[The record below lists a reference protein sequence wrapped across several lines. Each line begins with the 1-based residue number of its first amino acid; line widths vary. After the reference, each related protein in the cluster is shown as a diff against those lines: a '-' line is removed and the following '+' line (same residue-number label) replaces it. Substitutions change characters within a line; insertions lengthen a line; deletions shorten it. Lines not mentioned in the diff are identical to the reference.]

1 MTVMPQQFVRRHA
14 VIGAVLAAVLAGACS
29 KASQAS
35 QSIPAT
41 TWAVVDGRAI
51 PRDEIEKVFRA
62 TVDPATMTSDE
73 DILTAKLSI
82 VDDMISQDVLA
93 QRAIAA
99 KLEPTDEEV
108 DKTYAERKGNATDAQ
123 FELQLSQ
130 RGLTVD
136 DLKKGIRRE
145 LAVNKLLDREVTAKS
160 TPTED
165 EITAFFTAHRE
176 QFNYKEPQ
184 YRVAQIVVTPTRDGV
199 TNRLNDDAASEAE
212 AKRKVD
218 MLLERLKGGEE
229 FASLAMDYSEDP
241 QSVQRGGD
249 LGFMPASTFAQAP
262 KAIRDAVV
270 NSKPGSLNLVTVNG
284 VSTIVL
290 LIASEPAGQREITT
304 PAVHDGVR
312 DLLKSRREQLL
323 RVAYV
328 TSARDEATIVNNLA
342 RQIVEGQGKL
352 PATK

>member
-1 MTVMPQQFVRRHA
+1 MTVMPQQFVRRHF
-14 VIGAVLAAVLAGACS
+14 VVGALFAAFLAGACS
-29 KASQAS
+29 KTSQA

-41 TWAVVDGRAI
+41 TWAVVDGRTI
-51 PRDEIEKVFRA
+51 SRDDIEKVFRA
-62 TVDPATMTSDE
+62 TVDPATLTSDE
-73 DILTAKLSI
+73 DILSAKLSI

-108 DKTYAERKGNATDAQ
+108 DKVFAERKGTATDAQ

-136 DLKKGIRRE
+136 DIKKGIRRE
-145 LAVNKLLDREVTAKS
+145 LAVNKLLDREISAKS
-160 TPTED
+160 TPTEE
-165 EITAFFTAHRE
+165 EITSFFNAHRE

-199 TNRLNDDAASEAE
+199 ANRLNDDATTEAE

-218 MLLERLKGGEE
+218 MLLQRLKAGED
-229 FASLAMDYSEDP
+229 FATLAMDYSEDP

-249 LGFMPASTFAQAP
+249 LGFMPASTFDQAP
-262 KAIRDAVV
+262 KTIRDAVV
-270 NSKPGSLNLVTVNG
+270 NSKPGELNLVTVNG

-290 LIASEPAGQREITT
+290 LVAAEPAGQREITT

-312 DLLKSRREQLL
+312 DLLKNRREQLL
-323 RVAYV
+323 RVAYI
-328 TSARDEATIVNNLA
+328 TSARDDATIVNNLA
-342 RQIVEGQGKL
+342 RQIVAGQGKL
-352 PATK
+352 PTK